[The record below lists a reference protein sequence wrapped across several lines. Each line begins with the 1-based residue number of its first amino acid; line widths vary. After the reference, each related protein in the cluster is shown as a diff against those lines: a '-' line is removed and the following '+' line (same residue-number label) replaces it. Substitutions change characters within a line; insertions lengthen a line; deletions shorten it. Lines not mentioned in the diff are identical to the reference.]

1 MLRGNEH
8 RALTVENKIQVKM
21 DLADLTWSIQS
32 GTIHKCVLQMQL
44 LKMSTIKKQ
53 KKKSVKSVPHAELS
67 FQQV

>member
-1 MLRGNEH
+1 
-8 RALTVENKIQVKM
+8 M